1 MLKKSNYYLFLNFL
15 LIGNANTRPAKA
27 PYTVVLSD
35 DDATEHIVSQPR
47 TDAYAKPAAAPI
59 VVSIIV
65 NFI

>member
-1 MLKKSNYYLFLNFL
+1 M

-35 DDATEHIVSQPR
+35 DDATEHTVSQPR